1 MKKIAFVPPWFGL
14 KIPGGAEAACRDI
27 AFHLKDA
34 GVEVEILTTCVE
46 KFASDWNVN
55 YYRPGV
61 EIIEGIPIKRFK
73 VTKRDTKAF
82 DRVNAKLIKGMPVTL
97 EEEEIFFRE
106 MVNSE
111 ALYKYIREMQ
121 GDYDAFIFIPY
132 MFGTTYYGV
141 KACPEKSILIPCL
154 HDESYAHLKGI
165 EEIFKC
171 SQGMVFLSRPEM
183 ELAER
188 LYDIGDKKRQVI
200 GVGIDTKTKGNR
212 ERFIKKYGI
221 ENPFILYAGRKD
233 AGKNVDTLLQ
243 YFQAFLA
250 MNPGANLDLVLIGG
264 GSIDIPE
271 AIKDRVWDLGFV
283 PIEDKYDAYGAATL
297 LCQPS
302 HNESFSIVIM
312 ESWIEGTPV
321 LVSAK
326 CDVTKDFCIQ
336 SNGGLYFK
344 NYYEFEAC
352 VNLFI
357 KNTHIAARLGKQG
370 KGFVEKNLS
379 WDVVTA
385 KYKTFIEGL

>member
-1 MKKIAFVPPWFGL
+1 
-14 KIPGGAEAACRDI
+14 
-27 AFHLKDA
+27 
-34 GVEVEILTTCVE
+34 
-46 KFASDWNVN
+46 
-55 YYRPGV
+55 
-61 EIIEGIPIKRFK
+61 
-73 VTKRDTKAF
+73 
-82 DRVNAKLIKGMPVTL
+82 
-97 EEEEIFFRE
+97 
-106 MVNSE
+106 
-111 ALYKYIREMQ
+111 
-121 GDYDAFIFIPY
+121 
-132 MFGTTYYGV
+132 
-141 KACPEKSILIPCL
+141 
-154 HDESYAHLKGI
+154 
-165 EEIFKC
+165 
-171 SQGMVFLSRPEM
+171 
-183 ELAER
+183 
-188 LYDIGDKKRQVI
+188 
-200 GVGIDTKTKGNR
+200 
-212 ERFIKKYGI
+212 
-221 ENPFILYAGRKD
+221 
-233 AGKNVDTLLQ
+233 
-243 YFQAFLA
+243 

-352 VNLFI
+352 VNFFI